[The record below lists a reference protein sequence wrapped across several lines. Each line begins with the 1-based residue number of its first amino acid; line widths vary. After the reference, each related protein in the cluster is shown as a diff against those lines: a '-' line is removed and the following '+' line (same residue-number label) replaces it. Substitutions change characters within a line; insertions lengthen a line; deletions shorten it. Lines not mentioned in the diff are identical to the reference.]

1 MQHLRS
7 STNAPFKI
15 VGCKVDFH
23 QVSPEMFRLAI
34 VTKSSPLWAYFQ
46 QQVLWQFPAECSP
59 GECGLGPSNI
69 KRQCFR
75 TAVVS
80 IVLPSAYR
88 QLLVCKRHV
97 TVHRQCASRHVAN
110 GRDGTLQSDLGHTDT
125 WPCAAHSAA
134 KHLKFTEGPLLG
146 VRLAIPTCV
155 PLRVCLGK
163 ADA

>member
-7 STNAPFKI
+7 SASAPFKI
-15 VGCKVDFH
+15 VGCKVNFY
-23 QVSPEMFRLAI
+23 QASPEMFRLAI

-69 KRQCFR
+69 KPQCFR
-75 TAVVS
+75 TAAVS
-80 IVLPSAYR
+80 IALPSAYR
-88 QLLVCKRHV
+88 QLLVCTRHV
-97 TVHRQCASRHVAN
+97 TVHLQCASRHVAN
-110 GRDGTLQSDLGHTDT
+110 GRDCMLQSDLGHTDT

-134 KHLKFTEGPLLG
+134 VHLKATQGPLLS

-163 ADA
+163 VDA